1 MKILS
6 LIAAIALTAQL
17 NFETP
22 LSIRLENYVDKVEQN
37 CKDWTKEQ
45 WKVSLQEYYAMVE
58 EYKKERDEMSD
69 DEKYNVNKAIG
80 RYNAILVK
88 YGVSETGSALKK
100 LGERIPAYVD
110 GFVGALKSE

>member
-6 LIAAIALTAQL
+6 LIAALALTVQL
-17 NFETP
+17 NYETP
-22 LSIRLENYVDKVEQN
+22 LSRRLENYVNNVEQN

-45 WKVSLQEYYAMVE
+45 WKKSLQEYAAMVE
-58 EYKKERDEMSD
+58 EYKKDRDEMPD
-69 DEKYNVNKAIG
+69 DEKYMINKAIG
-80 RYNAILVK
+80 RFNAILVK

-100 LGERIPAYVD
+100 LGERVPAYVD